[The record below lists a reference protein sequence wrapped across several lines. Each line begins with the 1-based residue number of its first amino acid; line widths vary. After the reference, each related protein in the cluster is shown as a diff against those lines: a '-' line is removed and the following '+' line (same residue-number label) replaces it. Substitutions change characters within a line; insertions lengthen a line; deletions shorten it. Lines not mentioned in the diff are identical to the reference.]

1 MRPLDHVAE
10 LMASRPKRAD
20 TDRSFVVL
28 HTEPELPP
36 LPIDYNQPTERIE
49 IKPR

>member
-1 MRPLDHVAE
+1 MRPLDHVAD
-10 LMASRPKRAD
+10 LMASRPKRAG

-28 HTEPELPP
+28 TSESPQPP
-36 LPIDYNQPTERIE
+36 APINYDQPTERIE